1 MSETNAG
8 KVALDALAR
17 ANTAIRERI
26 TLWTVTVAVI
36 FTAGGWATYLR
47 FVKGFEVAT
56 NLSNAQPWG
65 IWVGVATLCG
75 VGLSA
80 GGFAI
85 AAAVYLLGMER
96 YRPILRAAV
105 MVAFLGY
112 VSVVLGYAWELGLP
126 WNFWHPLVMWNRS
139 SVLFEVIWCITLY
152 TTVLALEFSPA
163 LVEKIPSRAI
173 REWYLRWQHR
183 ILIGLVLI
191 GVLLSSLH
199 QSFLGGLFIIF
210 KGKMYP
216 LWYSNYQTTLFYV
229 SAIPAGMAMV
239 IMAVYLSVRSL
250 NVRINLDLIA
260 EVSRVIT
267 PLLVVFALF
276 RFTDLARQHALAY
289 LFKPVVETAYFW
301 VEIALFVVAPI
312 VLFQWQRTRQNP
324 LGLYWASAVTIAGFM
339 VHRINV
345 SITSLERVT
354 QAHYVPKWTELAVTV
369 MLAAAAVL
377 AFRWAVLH
385 LNIFPRQQQPVTPR
399 RVLYARVM
407 QSPGVAD

>member
-1 MSETNAG
+1 MSEA
-8 KVALDALAR
+8 KASKIALNSIVRAR
-17 ANTAIRERI
+17 GAIRERL
-26 TLWTVTVAVI
+26 TLWRVLVGVI
-36 FTAGGWATYLR
+36 FAAGAWASYLR
-47 FVKGFEVAT
+47 FAKGFAVAT
-56 NLSNAQPWG
+56 NMSNAQPWG
-65 IWVGVATLCG
+65 IWVGLGTLCG

-80 GGFAI
+80 GGFAL

-96 YRPILRAAV
+96 YRPVLRAAV

-112 VSVVLGYAWELGLP
+112 LSVVAGYAWELGLP

-173 REWYLRWQHR
+173 RQWYLHWQHR

-250 NVRINLDLIA
+250 NARVDLRLLS

-267 PLLVVFALF
+267 PLLIVFALF
-276 RFTDLARQHALAY
+276 RFVDLARQNALGY
-289 LFKPVVETAYFW
+289 LFRPVVETAYFW
-301 VEIALFVVAPI
+301 LEIGLFIVVP
-312 VLFQWQRTRQNP
+312 VLLFQWQRIRQTP
-324 LGLYWASAVTIAGFM
+324 LGLYWASAVTIGGFM

-354 QAHYVPKWTELAVTV
+354 HAQYVPKWPELAVTI
-369 MLAAAAVL
+369 MLATAAVL

-385 LNIFPRQQQPVTPR
+385 LSIFPRQPQPAPAPR
-399 RVLYARVM
+399 VAYVRVL

>member
-1 MSETNAG
+1 MSQANANRI
-8 KVALDALAR
+8 ALNALAR
-17 ANTAIRERI
+17 ANTAIRGRL
-26 TLWTVTVAVI
+26 TLWRVLAAVI
-36 FTAGGWATYLR
+36 FAAGAWATYLR

-65 IWVGVATLCG
+65 IWVGLGTLCG

-85 AAAVYLLGMER
+85 AGSVYLLGMER

-105 MVAFLGY
+105 IIAFLGY
-112 VSVVLGYAWELGLP
+112 LSVCAGYAWELGLP
-126 WNFWHPLVMWNRS
+126 WNFWHPLIMWNRK
-139 SVLFEVIWCITLY
+139 SVLFEVVWCIMLY

-173 REWYLRWQHR
+173 REWYLHWQHR

-250 NVRINLDLIA
+250 NARVDLSLLS
-260 EVSRVIT
+260 EVSRVIS
-267 PLLVVFALF
+267 PLLIVFALF
-276 RFTDLARQHALAY
+276 RFVDLARQNAQAY
-289 LFKPVVETAYFW
+289 LFRPVVETAYFW
-301 VEIALFVVAPI
+301 VEIALFIVVP
-312 VLFQWQRTRQNP
+312 VLLFQWQRIRKTP

-354 QAHYVPKWTELAVTV
+354 QAHYVPKWPELAVTV
-369 MLAAAAVL
+369 MLAAATVL
-377 AFRWAVLH
+377 AFRWAALH
-385 LNIFPRQQQPVTPR
+385 LNIFPRQPELAPAPR
-399 RVLYARVM
+399 VPYVRVL